1 MTFSVRRFPDTIT
14 RKRQAPGTR
23 NQYGEFVPGV
33 VTETALRASV
43 QPLGLEDEDVVEG
56 SRLLDRLKVYVPQPD
71 ALLAAF
77 GDRQAD
83 KVDVD
88 GGVDFVVE
96 QSKSWRGSHTRAI
109 LLRGEQ

>member
-1 MTFSVRRFPDTIT
+1 MKLSARRFPQTIT
-14 RKRQAPGTR
+14 RKRQTPGTR
-23 NQYGEFVPGV
+23 NRFGEFVPGE
-33 VTETALRASV
+33 VTTTELRASV
-43 QPLGLEDEDVVEG
+43 QPISLEDEDVLEG
-56 SRLLDRLKVYVPQPD
+56 SRLLERLKVYVPEPD
-71 ALLAAF
+71 ALIAAF
-77 GDRQAD
+77 GNRQAD

>member
-1 MTFSVRRFPDTIT
+1 MKLSVRRFPDTIT

-23 NQYGEFVPGV
+23 NRFGEFVPGE
-33 VTETALRASV
+33 VTTTELRASI
-43 QPLGLEDEDVVEG
+43 QPISLEDEDVLEG
-56 SRLLDRLKVYVPQPD
+56 ERLLERLKVYVPEPD
-71 ALLAAF
+71 ALIAAF